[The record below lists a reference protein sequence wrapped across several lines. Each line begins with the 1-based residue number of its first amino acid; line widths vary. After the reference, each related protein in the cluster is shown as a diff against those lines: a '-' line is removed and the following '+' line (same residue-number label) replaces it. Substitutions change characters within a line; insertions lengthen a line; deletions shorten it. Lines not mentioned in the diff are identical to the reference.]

1 MVFIIPFIY
10 RPLGCTR
17 PLHTH
22 ELKKKTAQELVDKFI
37 QQAKQI
43 PAGSRLIRM
52 DTLPSTATTQ
62 DILKLARESFLNG
75 DKSVLDMVFCRKKT
89 SFKMTG
95 KCMVL
100 MTSTEDARRFILY
113 GHQRFLGG
121 NRIRMSFGDLTQD
134 PENYLKTYRHVG
146 LKTENQ
152 SAGRSVLVSGFPSK
166 IARHLANH
174 LGRKNFFPADGV
186 PDNVVR
192 LRGKPSSEYFKYM
205 IKFDTES
212 EAWRC
217 VRAFH
222 NTPYTVHKTKKTSI
236 IQVNV
241 VY

>member
-1 MVFIIPFIY
+1 
-10 RPLGCTR
+10 
-17 PLHTH
+17 
-22 ELKKKTAQELVDKFI
+22 
-37 QQAKQI
+37 
-43 PAGSRLIRM
+43 M

-95 KCMVL
+95 
-100 MTSTEDARRFILY
+100 
-113 GHQRFLGG
+113 G
-121 NRIRMSFGDLTQD
+121 NRIQMSFGNLTQD

-174 LGRKNFFPADGV
+174 LGKKNFFPADGV

-192 LRGKPSSEYFKYM
+192 LKGKPTSEYFKYM
-205 IKFDTES
+205 IKFNTES

-236 IQVNV
+236 IQVDV

>member
-1 MVFIIPFIY
+1 
-10 RPLGCTR
+10 
-17 PLHTH
+17 
-22 ELKKKTAQELVDKFI
+22 
-37 QQAKQI
+37 
-43 PAGSRLIRM
+43 M

-75 DKSVLDMVFCRKKT
+75 DKSVLDN
-89 SFKMTG
+89 
-95 KCMVL
+95 
-100 MTSTEDARRFILY
+100 ARRFILY

-192 LRGKPSSEYFKYM
+192 LRG
-205 IKFDTES
+205 
-212 EAWRC
+212 
-217 VRAFH
+217 
-222 NTPYTVHKTKKTSI
+222 
-236 IQVNV
+236 
-241 VY
+241 